1 MPEPIK
7 LRRLRAS
14 LDIYQNIGKFLEF
27 IKTRGFGSISKDN
40 QNWKSFETELKRRCI
55 RGLDLGDIKSTFTQL
70 GIVNEASLTPFGEQ
84 LYNFRTNEDKL
95 KELLAS
101 KMLKEKDGWAY
112 CHVLSIMSGKYRDE
126 IAEMYEEIYDPTMQE
141 EYTDISKYNI
151 FLEWLGIAKK
161 TGSSYIFVQD
171 KFEKLMGFKF
181 KDVELIDRSLREE
194 TKFCLLALI
203 RLDSMEHKGYSGKE
217 IRKAVLNIY
226 GKKFSVHNMQLYATE
241 LKSIN
246 FISYS
251 HKGKGEEEYQRGSV
265 GEWKLNKTNQ
275 ELNKI
280 TSEML
285 NKFFLFNV
293 KWSLGE
299 VVNKSFKQILED
311 MKTNDTYKKGI
322 YLEQFASK
330 LCWVMGLRN
339 IKIRLLEEGVELDV
353 TATKIYPFFTKFLIQ
368 CKNHKNAVGV
378 PVLEKELGV
387 ASVDKYNNIMIFS
400 TSDFVSSMRPYVNKA
415 ILSTGINIYLIGKE
429 DIENI
434 AKDSNAIY
442 NIFERENKITETVR
456 EGSDSYWSQFSQ

>member
-1 MPEPIK
+1 MAICPPILLFK
-7 LRRLRAS
+7 H
-14 LDIYQNIGKFLEF
+14 
-27 IKTRGFGSISKDN
+27 
-40 QNWKSFETELKRRCI
+40 
-55 RGLDLGDIKSTFTQL
+55 
-70 GIVNEASLTPFGEQ
+70 
-84 LYNFRTNEDKL
+84 FR
-95 KELLAS
+95 S
-101 KMLKEKDGWAY
+101 EK
-112 CHVLSIMSGKYRDE
+112 
-126 IAEMYEEIYDPTMQE
+126 
-141 EYTDISKYNI
+141 
-151 FLEWLGIAKK
+151 
-161 TGSSYIFVQD
+161 
-171 KFEKLMGFKF
+171 
-181 KDVELIDRSLREE
+181 
-194 TKFCLLALI
+194 
-203 RLDSMEHKGYSGKE
+203 
-217 IRKAVLNIY
+217 
-226 GKKFSVHNMQLYATE
+226 
-241 LKSIN
+241 
-246 FISYS
+246 